1 MVPVSLVRAVLAL
14 FVAYSAAYWAVEALA
29 MLSAAGL
36 SIQETALVTLYIAL

>member
-1 MVPVSLVRAVLAL
+1 MVPVNPIWPVLAL
-14 FVAYSAAYWAVEALA
+14 FVAYSVAYWAVEALA